1 MKSKKI
7 PLRMCIACRE
17 MKMKSEM
24 LRIVRAPTGEYKL
37 DTVGKMAG
45 RGAYICD
52 DPKCIEL
59 CVKKKLLNKVFSSE
73 IPDEIYE
80 YIRGEYA
87 SYKQG

>member
-17 MKMKSEM
+17 MKTKSEM
-24 LRIVRAPTGEYKL
+24 LRIVRTPTGEYKL
-37 DTVGKMAG
+37 DTVGKVAG

-87 SYKQG
+87 SYKQS

>member
-17 MKMKSEM
+17 MKTKNEM
-24 LRIVRAPTGEYKL
+24 LRIVRTPTGEYKL

>member
-17 MKMKSEM
+17 MKPKSEM
-24 LRIVRAPTGEYKL
+24 LRIVRTPTGEFKL
-37 DTVGKMAG
+37 DTIGKLAG

-52 DPKCIEL
+52 DLSCMEL
-59 CVKKKLLNKVFSSE
+59 CLKKKLLNKVFSSE

-87 SYKQG
+87 KYKQS